1 MSAMEVDDAA
11 AAPAPAMDV
20 DEPAAAPAAAPLP
33 AYQQNMRDRPKGE
46 DNDNPKAVAA
56 RAELERRQRALWS
69 PELTAAVDAGHPPYP
84 EPIPCEPLPEG
95 DYRSDPNYIF
105 AAEPPIIEGPPKKTR
120 RALPDF
126 KNATTTTL
134 TGHGRNVN
142 SLEWNATG
150 ALLASGSDDKTA
162 RVWAGEDGYKCAHKL
177 EQHGDSV
184 VQLCWDPTTPTS
196 LATLAADKAVRLWDL
211 RESTRCV
218 ASVKTNHEYINI
230 AWSLC
235 GQHIAVGSSVGS
247 GSKDADVKDYVSII
261 DARTH
266 AVVKRLKFAYEV
278 NEFVWAPDAR
288 TLLLTTEKG
297 RVEVVRPLGP
307 EADPAEVFKVGP
319 TPQDVDDFP
328 EVEKP
333 EKPRHPANIWTMH
346 AHTDDCYC
354 VALDADSQPPK
365 LAVGSKDSIVSL
377 WDLEEMI
384 SVRTILRH
392 TTPVRCLSFSAH
404 GQLVASSAYDPG
416 IDIADAET
424 AELVHTIDAQHAM
437 NSLAWHPTKPVLAYA
452 IDAKS
457 AKDERS
463 SRSRGDDATPY
474 VRLLSCPEKAS

>member
-1 MSAMEVDDAA
+1 M
-11 AAPAPAMDV
+11 
-20 DEPAAAPAAAPLP
+20 
-33 AYQQNMRDRPKGE
+33 
-46 DNDNPKAVAA
+46 
-56 RAELERRQRALWS
+56 
-69 PELTAAVDAGHPPYP
+69 
-84 EPIPCEPLPEG
+84 
-95 DYRSDPNYIF
+95 
-105 AAEPPIIEGPPKKTR
+105 
-120 RALPDF
+120 

-297 RVEVVRPLGP
+297 RVEV
-307 EADPAEVFKVGP
+307 
-319 TPQDVDDFP
+319 
-328 EVEKP
+328 
-333 EKPRHPANIWTMH
+333 PRHPANIWTMH

-354 VALDADSQPPK
+354 VALDADSTPPK

-457 AKDERS
+457 AK
-463 SRSRGDDATPY
+463 
-474 VRLLSCPEKAS
+474 